1 VTKLTNLEIQAE
13 QLPSRYATEETEPFV
28 LPNPDEIIVATKGAL
43 HEHLT
48 ELAKAIVSELDQ
60 GTFRL
65 DIARKDPAYFASNIL
80 ARLVHSGDGRIRLM
94 DLKR

>member
-48 ELAKAIVSELDQ
+48 ELAKAIATRARSASISPAR
-60 GTFRL
+60 TRL
-65 DIARKDPAYFASNIL
+65 TSPRISSPGWSTAAT
-80 ARLVHSGDGRIRLM
+80 VGSG
-94 DLKR
+94 